1 MKSLTNKGLL
11 KIKECVTSVINIK
24 KDKKNEFIQILD
36 EFLTYHNNK
45 SKSNKLALKIFDLLE
60 YATIL
65 DDKTQ
70 YFTKK
75 KVKINDDDNYLKFKK
90 KINEGTY
97 GEINSCLLNKVN
109 VIVKNPIYKKDYGED
124 EVNISFLKENLIH
137 VILFCCHDLM
147 NKCFKISSVPTCI
160 PEILNLVKATD
171 RNKKDEKPIVIMEKL
186 DNDGF
191 YFFDKKHSYK
201 DELTFIA
208 LVAYNIYFLQSS
220 LKKFMHR
227 DLHCGNVMTKKL
239 KKSKNVDI
247 MLNGK
252 NLLSVNSK
260 YETYIIDYGMACVD
274 LASCL
279 KIIQMP
285 RAKISSE
292 GNYYSNYCDNKSHD
306 MRLFLASIYFS
317 CYKKISYKLQT
328 FLFNLLDE
336 YKAGWWHDFYEQV
349 LKVKDKNFYPEN
361 ILKKIKY
368 EMSENL

>member
-1 MKSLTNKGLL
+1 MKRSLKNKGLL
-11 KIKECVTSVINIK
+11 KIKGCVTSVINIK
-24 KDKKNEFIQILD
+24 KEKTTEFIQILD

-45 SKSNKLALKIFDLLE
+45 FKSNKLALKILDLLE

-65 DDKTQ
+65 NEKKT
-70 YFTKK
+70 FTKK
-75 KVKINDDDNYLKFKK
+75 KVKINDDDDNYLKFKK
-90 KINEGTY
+90 KITEGTY

-109 VIVKNPIYKKDYGED
+109 VIVKNPKYKDYSED
-124 EVNISFLKENLIH
+124 EVNINFLKENLVHI
-137 VILFCCHDLM
+137 ILFCCHDLM

-171 RNKKDEKPIVIMEKL
+171 KNKKDEKPIVIMEKL

-191 YFFDKKHSYK
+191 YFFDKKHFYK

-227 DLHCGNVMTKKL
+227 DLHCGNIMTKKL
-239 KKSKNVDI
+239 NKSKNVDI

-252 NLLSVNSK
+252 KFLSVSSK
-260 YETYIIDYGMACVD
+260 YETYIIDYGMTCVD
-274 LASCL
+274 LAACL
-279 KIIQMP
+279 KIMQMP
-285 RAKISSE
+285 RAKISVE

-317 CYKKISYKLQT
+317 CDKISYKLQT
-328 FLFNLLDE
+328 FLSSLLDK
-336 YKAGWWHDFYEQV
+336 YKAESWHDFYEQV

-361 ILKKIKY
+361 ILNKIKD
-368 EMSENL
+368 EMTGML